1 MYNKIVSWLDKK
13 IEFKSRRIKRLK
25 KQIQELKEDNLEL
38 AMTNDYLLK
47 EVNKYRNRYNKEHK
61 ALLEVMNKED

>member
-1 MYNKIVSWLDKK
+1 MYNKIVAWLDKK
-13 IEFKSRRIKRLK
+13 IEFKSRKIKRLE
-25 KQIQELKEDNLEL
+25 KQVKELKEDNLEL